1 MKWFAFAETV
11 MQVFFSEVVINGKP
25 GSVLNCEE
33 AVLQVAE
40 GSIDGLGF
48 AEVRHEVG
56 WEKTVSQRWISC
68 RSFAK
73 EAVCSFR
80 SFLAGGRKSACERQV
95 SFPAAKKLDT
105 GKAKLHRSPAQA
117 IGCMTGSG

>member
-56 WEKTVSQRWISC
+56 WEKTSWG
-68 RSFAK
+68 
-73 EAVCSFR
+73 CS
-80 SFLAGGRKSACERQV
+80 KQTVDKRQV
-95 SFPAAKKLDT
+95 FCQGSSLLVSKLSSRRPQVSART
-105 GKAKLHRSPAQA
+105 PGILSGRQKA
-117 IGCMTGSG
+117 